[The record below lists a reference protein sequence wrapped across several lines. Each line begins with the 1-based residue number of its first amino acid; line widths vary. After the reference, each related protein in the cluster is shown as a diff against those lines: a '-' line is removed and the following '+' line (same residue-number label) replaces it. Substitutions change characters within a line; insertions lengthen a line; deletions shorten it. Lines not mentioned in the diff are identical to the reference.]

1 MDRPPDPSA
10 SADAPSSGPA
20 LPAPV
25 VLEPRQR
32 WRLTFAREPVPA
44 DAVGRAALD
53 AWAATLAASGLPVA
67 GLEPGG
73 TGKARIAFAAPLPAA
88 ARGEAELA
96 ELWLTVRRQLWEV
109 REALSGRMPEGHRWI
124 GAEDVWIG
132 APPLAG
138 RVAAADWRVEVE
150 PPSVPAGRLSEA
162 ARTLVAARSLPRVR
176 VKGGAEKRY
185 DLRPLLAN
193 VAVDLPDAGG
203 GAPFVRLR
211 TRFLADQGAGR
222 PEEVVAALAEA
233 AGTTLDIVAITRERL
248 LLAEDLPADRAPS
261 GPC

>member
-1 MDRPPDPSA
+1 MDRPTDPSA
-10 SADAPSSGPA
+10 LADAPSSEPVR
-20 LPAPV
+20 PAPV

-32 WRLTFAREPVPA
+32 WRLTFAREPVAP

-53 AWAATLAASGLPVA
+53 AWQVSLAASGLPVA

-73 TGKARIAFAAPLPAA
+73 TGKARLAFAAPLPAA
-88 ARGEAELA
+88 ALGEAELA
-96 ELWLTVRRQLWEV
+96 ELWLTERRQLWEV
-109 REALSGRMPEGHRWI
+109 REALAGRLPEGHRWV

-150 PPSVPAGRLSEA
+150 PPAVPAERLAEA
-162 ARTLVAARSLPRVR
+162 ARILVAARSLPRVR

-185 DLRPLLAN
+185 DLRPLLAD
-193 VAVDLPDAGG
+193 VAVVAGPGG
-203 GAPFVRLR
+203 GPCVVRVR
-211 TRFLADQGAGR
+211 TRFLPDQGAGR

-248 LLAEDLPADRAPS
+248 LLVEDLPADRAVR
-261 GPC
+261 